1 LASDGLLL
9 GMRRGHGPPAPGQR
23 TSGHGFMSAIGLK
36 RTSVAAPQGDYLPS
50 LSKNSSP

>member
-23 TSGHGFMSAIGLK
+23 TSGHGSRTSATALHMSAIGVK
-36 RTSVAAPQGDYLPS
+36 ADMPFYTAHVCF
-50 LSKNSSP
+50 